1 MRKTPISKKMDR
13 SMTLAGDRKFPCR
26 PQAFVVVLAIF
37 CITILFAAPA
47 SADPWIG
54 GNPLVTE
61 NGSSGVVTG
70 GLWFDAY
77 PGFDYAYSTPV
88 TKTFTLPCDSGNI
101 SWARLYV
108 DTYIGNMQVNYPL
121 NTTVEFNGGSGYETL
136 GSEIMN
142 TTYTFPQGSGSEG
155 TIWLSDHSNRVTSDF
170 LTWYDVAGD
179 ISSSTVTARVHT
191 AKPDGT
197 QPFDGRVKMIALV
210 VAYNKPSSGK
220 WIDYWVN
227 QGHDTDSYV
236 ADDNNHSYTG
246 DTEFATSGISATNA
260 NLTVIYLASY
270 NGDYTFNG
278 NSLPWSNPQQG
289 SYFGYQS
296 WDVTNYVN
304 GVDESTMTFDRNATD
319 SGSYSGYFK
328 IPLAIL
334 TVEE

>member
-1 MRKTPISKKMDR
+1 MDSPANLPRGKKNPLGLQPLIM
-13 SMTLAGDRKFPCR
+13 
-26 PQAFVVVLAIF
+26 VLAIV
-37 CITILFAAPA
+37 CITVLFTTPA

-54 GNPLVTE
+54 GNPLVTA
-61 NGSSGVVTG
+61 NGTSGTVTG

-88 TKTFTLPCDSGNI
+88 TKTFTLPCNAGDV

-121 NTTVEFNGGSGYETL
+121 NTTVEFNGGSGYERL

-155 TIWLSDHSNRVTSDF
+155 TIWLSDHSNRVTSDV

-197 QPFDGRVKMIALV
+197 QPFDGRVKMITLV

-236 ADDNNHSYTG
+236 AENNNFPYTG
-246 DTEFATSGISATNA
+246 ETDFATSGISATNA

-270 NGDYTFNG
+270 NGNYAFNG
-278 NSLPWSNPQQG
+278 NSLPWNNPQQG
-289 SYFGYQS
+289 PYFGYQS

-304 GVDESTMTFDRNATD
+304 GDDSTMTFDRNATD
-319 SGSYSGYFK
+319 SGLYSGYFK